1 MVQDPHKFWEKQ
13 RAYAFPGLSWNS
25 IVTKFTVMVTDPAVI
40 RHVFNHNRCVC
51 DHLQAPGLLLLPAL
65 QQSLPP
71 ASGTHQLTVCKWQRP
86 YRPALTL

>member
-51 DHLQAPGLLLLPAL
+51 LCVHLEQPDVSLCVTLQQGLLSLNIV
-65 QQSLPP
+65 QQL
-71 ASGTHQLTVCKWQRP
+71 
-86 YRPALTL
+86 